1 MQEGMGNGKS
11 YTEPNG
17 ALGSEHNAAAGGAV
31 FGEQTRSALLLCP
44 STARM
49 VATRGHQGC
58 SEVANAQW
66 PHLAPTGRTTH

>member
-31 FGEQTRSALLLCP
+31 FGEQTKL
-44 STARM
+44 
-49 VATRGHQGC
+49 
-58 SEVANAQW
+58 EVA
-66 PHLAPTGRTTH
+66 L